1 MKQIIKNLF
10 YKKNRYIFRTT
21 AINDLYDFLNMIK
34 PIHCGHDLIR
44 MGGYQDGGYLVP
56 NDLGGISACFSPG
69 VSDTAEFELALNQMG
84 IKCFLADYSVAES
97 PVKNA
102 LIDFEKKYLGP
113 IDNEIF
119 MTLNSWVKEKH
130 PEEGDL
136 VLQMDIEGAEY
147 GVIFDASEELLKKFR
162 MLVIEFHGLDK
173 LIQKAGFELI
183 NLTFIKLLK
192 NFSIVHIHPNNCQ
205 KTKTYKNIEIPPVME
220 FTFLR
225 NDRVAS
231 RAPIKNFPHTLD
243 IKNVSSKEDITLPE
257 CWWKM

>member
-21 AINDLYDFLNMIK
+21 AINDLYGFLNMIK

-44 MGGYQDGGYLVP
+44 MGGHQDGGYLVP
-56 NDLGGISACFSPG
+56 NDLEGISACFSPG

-84 IKCFLADYSVAES
+84 IKCFLADYSVTES
-97 PVKNA
+97 PIKNA

-130 PEEGDL
+130 PQEGDL

-173 LIQKAGFELI
+173 LIQQAGFELI